1 MTILDLQWQGNDQAR
16 YQADVLKFLRENPE
30 AVLKEWASIVLHIA
44 DVRGQTARSE
54 HYIPIAV
61 KGDAARTAAVVAG
74 AIVSELKTQSGAPT
88 FTGITV
94 RFYDTPPAAA

>member
-1 MTILDLQWQGNDQAR
+1 LTILDLHWQGNDQAR

-44 DVRGQTARSE
+44 DETARSE

-74 AIVSELKTQSGAPT
+74 AIVRELKTQPGQPT
-88 FTGITV
+88 FSGITV
-94 RFYDTPPAAA
+94 RFYDIPPAAA